1 MNKNAEIPEFCQKS
15 LIHDE
20 GTKKN
25 GSWER
30 RAKVLEKK
38 VGVLKKAKEVERVK
52 KCRIEIRL

>member
-1 MNKNAEIPEFCQKS
+1 MNKNAEIPEFCLKS

-25 GSWER
+25 GSRER